1 MGTILRNYFEVG
13 PVVQEMFY
21 IVLIWSF
28 RGHFVWWSGTSCA
41 ILVEGIKRND
51 SVKLF

>member
-1 MGTILRNYFEVG
+1 MWTSGKGDVFKDTFIWSSGG
-13 PVVQEMFY
+13 PVVQQ
-21 IVLIWSF
+21 
-28 RGHFVWWSGTSCA
+28 SGTIVA